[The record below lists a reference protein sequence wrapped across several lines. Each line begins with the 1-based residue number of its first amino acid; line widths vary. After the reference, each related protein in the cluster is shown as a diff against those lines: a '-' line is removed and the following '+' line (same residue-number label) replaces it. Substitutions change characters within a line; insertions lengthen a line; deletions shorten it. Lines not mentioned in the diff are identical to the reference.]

1 VTTEQS
7 PLNTA
12 VPHRCWRLP
21 APHIHLWL
29 LTSVIKTHAFCV
41 LCEHVNCNSQG
52 DSQGDSAG
60 VKRLLIW
67 YILVVNSEV
76 EHQNVQ
82 QQCEGADDRRPAVDE
97 NNTCTRGKT
106 LNMQVSRDAA
116 RIFDW
121 GSPGHLVLYHPRIK
135 AGVLNYSCLQP
146 ARCTLHPQG
155 SERRSNGCKIASY
168 SMQ

>member
-1 VTTEQS
+1 M
-7 PLNTA
+7 
-12 VPHRCWRLP
+12 
-21 APHIHLWL
+21 
-29 LTSVIKTHAFCV
+29 

-116 RIFDW
+116 RIFD
-121 GSPGHLVLYHPRIK
+121 
-135 AGVLNYSCLQP
+135 
-146 ARCTLHPQG
+146 
-155 SERRSNGCKIASY
+155 
-168 SMQ
+168 